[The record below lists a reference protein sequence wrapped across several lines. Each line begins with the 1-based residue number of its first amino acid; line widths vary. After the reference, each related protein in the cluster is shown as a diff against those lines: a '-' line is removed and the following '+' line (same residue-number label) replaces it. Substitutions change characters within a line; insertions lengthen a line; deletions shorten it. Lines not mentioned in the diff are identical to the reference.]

1 MDVKL
6 LVHLETAEVP
16 DGGGRREFVWWGESS
31 DFPELTAAAPHLHEM
46 LERAR
51 VALEDLTGEAVHL
64 ETELVAE
71 QSAAPTAES
80 RPTEDVGWPPSSGL
94 PTKQAIRTTAAA

>member
-16 DGGGRREFVWWGESS
+16 DGAGLPEFVWWGESP
-31 DFPELTAAAPHLHEM
+31 DFPELTAAAPHLQEM
-46 LERAR
+46 LDRAR
-51 VALEDLTGEAVHL
+51 AALEDLTGESVHL

-71 QSAAPTAES
+71 QPAEAAAES
-80 RPTEDVGWPPSSGL
+80 QPAEDLDWPFSSGL

>member
-6 LVHLETAEVP
+6 LVHLETVEVA
-16 DGGGRREFVWWGESS
+16 DGAGLGEFVWWGESP

-46 LERAR
+46 LERAKA
-51 VALEDLTGEAVHL
+51 ALEDLTGEDVHF

-71 QSAAPTAES
+71 QPAEPAADSQPAE
-80 RPTEDVGWPPSSGL
+80 DLGWPPSSGV